1 MPPFF
6 PVEDTSFET
15 KQWASATIDT
25 LFSDNRP
32 VSFEPYKQPPLMK
45 ALKNN
50 PSKLTAARR
59 SVSVLETSGLDRSND
74 ERVRPWDTS
83 SSTSQSPTSYSD
95 SAPSLLISHH
105 HTHVSL
111 SARLKR
117 TLTLDKPYVTK
128 KLLSFKEREGI
139 DIWKLEFQQS
149 LEDAK
154 MLPHGQS
161 PHLLHFILNEL
172 LTTEMTY
179 LEHLLI
185 VKQIFMD
192 PLFEAAT
199 AYPRPLVNLR
209 DIQTIFAFIPEL
221 ISLSSAL
228 VNRLKDACC
237 TTEQGETLGSLGK
250 VFCDLEDQFAVYISY
265 AANFSKQQRCIS
277 RADKSIVYRQL
288 AQDSLRK
295 KETNRMGL
303 SNYMIA
309 PIQRITRYGLLLK
322 DIAKHSNPECPD
334 FVFIRRS
341 LKCHLALAHAMN
353 EIQ

>member
-50 PSKLTAARR
+50 SPKLTAARR
-59 SVSVLETSGLDRSND
+59 SVSVLETSGLNRSND

-83 SSTSQSPTSYSD
+83 SSTSQSPTSYSN
-95 SAPSLLISHH
+95 SAPSLLISH

-154 MLPHGQS
+154 MVSTQ
-161 PHLLHFILNEL
+161 
-172 LTTEMTY
+172 
-179 LEHLLI
+179 
-185 VKQIFMD
+185 
-192 PLFEAAT
+192 
-199 AYPRPLVNLR
+199 
-209 DIQTIFAFIPEL
+209 
-221 ISLSSAL
+221 
-228 VNRLKDACC
+228 
-237 TTEQGETLGSLGK
+237 
-250 VFCDLEDQFAVYISY
+250 
-265 AANFSKQQRCIS
+265 
-277 RADKSIVYRQL
+277 
-288 AQDSLRK
+288 K
-295 KETNRMGL
+295 KR
-303 SNYMIA
+303 
-309 PIQRITRYGLLLK
+309 
-322 DIAKHSNPECPD
+322 
-334 FVFIRRS
+334 
-341 LKCHLALAHAMN
+341 
-353 EIQ
+353 